1 MTKVIKSEKNPRN
14 KKMVKNESNKLI
26 FNKFVF
32 KNN

>member
-14 KKMVKNESNKLI
+14 KNMIKNEQNKLI

-32 KNN
+32 KNK